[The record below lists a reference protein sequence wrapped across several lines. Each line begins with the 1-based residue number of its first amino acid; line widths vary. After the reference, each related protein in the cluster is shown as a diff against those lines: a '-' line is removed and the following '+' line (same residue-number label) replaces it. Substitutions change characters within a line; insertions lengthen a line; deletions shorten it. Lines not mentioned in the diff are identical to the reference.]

1 MLTLFDAIWF
11 KICADIQEMKGETRK
26 KVVLMQEIC

>member
-26 KVVLMQEIC
+26 KKQF